1 VKSFWWQAGL
11 LAIIW
16 TLIYGEIS
24 IPQIVVGFLFSAI
37 FLSLF
42 RDYYDTA
49 KRSAPTRV
57 AKRAWYVL
65 IYLFIFFKDLLFAN
79 IDVTA
84 RILRPRLH
92 IHPGIVAV
100 HIPTESD
107 IETTL
112 VGSSITLTPGE
123 LVIDIDPE
131 KRIFYIHCI
140 DARKPDD
147 IRAERLLRFEKYQ
160 ARIFR

>member
-1 VKSFWWQAGL
+1 MKAFWWQAGL
-11 LAIIW
+11 LAIVW
-16 TLIYGEIS
+16 ALIYGEINVR
-24 IPQIVVGFLFSAI
+24 QLVVGFLFSAI

-100 HIPTESD
+100 HIPTGSD
-107 IETTL
+107 LETTL
-112 VGSSITLTPGE
+112 VGNSITLTPGE
-123 LVIDIDPE
+123 LVMDIDQE

-140 DARKPDD
+140 DARKPDA
-147 IRAERLLRFEKYQ
+147 IRAERLACLEKYQ

>member
-1 VKSFWWQAGL
+1 M
-11 LAIIW
+11 
-16 TLIYGEIS
+16 
-24 IPQIVVGFLFSAI
+24 
-37 FLSLF
+37 
-42 RDYYDTA
+42 
-49 KRSAPTRV
+49 
-57 AKRAWYVL
+57 
-65 IYLFIFFKDLLFAN
+65 IYLVVFFKDLLVAN
-79 IDVTA
+79 VDVAA
-84 RILRPRLH
+84 RVLSPRLH

-107 IETTL
+107 LETTL

-123 LVIDIDPE
+123 LVMDIDQE

-147 IRAERLLRFEKYQ
+147 IRAKRLLCFEKYQ